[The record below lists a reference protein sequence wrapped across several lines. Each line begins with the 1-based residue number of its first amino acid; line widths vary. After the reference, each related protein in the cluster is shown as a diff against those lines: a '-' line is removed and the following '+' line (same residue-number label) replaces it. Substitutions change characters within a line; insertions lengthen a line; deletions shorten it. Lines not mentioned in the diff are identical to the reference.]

1 MPSNVKANLLHDGIV
16 DTLVSVG
23 ASERPGLPGV
33 ILLLWMVSPVIHRVS
48 SDARKAPPMSS
59 GSAMRLSACRRPVV
73 SFRLPNGFRRLVIP
87 TL

>member
-33 ILLLWMVSPVIHRVS
+33 IVAAAATIGNVPRMARLLNLRLIRRDNRGSVL
-48 SDARKAPPMSS
+48 S
-59 GSAMRLSACRRPVV
+59 GRQPDGLAIKS
-73 SFRLPNGFRRLVIP
+73 
-87 TL
+87 